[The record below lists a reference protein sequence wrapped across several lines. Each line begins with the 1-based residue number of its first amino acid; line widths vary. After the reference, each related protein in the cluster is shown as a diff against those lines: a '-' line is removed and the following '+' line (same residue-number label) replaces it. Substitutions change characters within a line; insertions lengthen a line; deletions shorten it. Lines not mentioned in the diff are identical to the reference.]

1 MAGNRTVKASA
12 APTTAARGG
21 HDRQGTRP
29 GPAVFGGGPIK
40 RAALYARVSTDK
52 QEREETIESQLD
64 ALYHAVEA
72 GAYEVPA
79 GGVFVDEHASGARLD
94 RPALDRLRDLAAEG
108 AFDTVLVW
116 SPDRLARRYAYQVV
130 LLEELTRCG
139 CEVVFVHHPFGHS
152 PEEQML
158 LQIQGVFA
166 EYERALIQDR
176 TRRGQ
181 LFAARQGRVN
191 WGNPPYGYTYIPKT
205 ATTPQHVVIN
215 EAEAEVVRQMYRW
228 CVQEQLSSYAIHQR
242 LTCQGVPTRKHN
254 RRGWV
259 QSSVI
264 EILRDSVYKGEG
276 YYNRTGPG
284 DTRRPYMQRGLKDQR
299 PGNGRTRVRRPQEEW
314 IPIRVPALL
323 DPETWE
329 LAQVQLQRNRQR
341 ARRNN
346 TQHAY
351 LLRSLLVCGRCG
363 RRLVG
368 AWTTKGGRYGCAA
381 RSPRYAPGAC
391 DGRSVL
397 AQSVEAVVWDHVT
410 ALLAD
415 PAVLQ
420 AQYEP
425 GRGDPAVDRRGEQE
439 RERIARKLTALDR
452 EVRRLIDAYQA
463 EVIELPEL
471 SERRRGVEEQAR
483 MLRERL
489 REIEHQ
495 RTTRESEL
503 RLLEGVEAFCASV
516 RGSLEEPSFE
526 VKQKVLQLV
535 VDRVVVED
543 SRVVIQHIIPT
554 GPVRLQTEQL
564 GRKTPD
570 CSLSGS

>member
-1 MAGNRTVKASA
+1 M
-12 APTTAARGG
+12 
-21 HDRQGTRP
+21 
-29 GPAVFGGGPIK
+29 K

-72 GAYEVPA
+72 GAYEIPP
-79 GGVFVDEHASGARLD
+79 GCVFVDEHASGARLD

-108 AFDTVLVW
+108 VFEAVLVW

-191 WGNPPYGYTYIPKT
+191 WGNPPYGYTYIRKT
-205 ATTPQHVVIN
+205 ATTPQHLVIH

-228 CVQEQLSSYAIHQR
+228 CVEEQLSSYAIHKR
-242 LTCQGVPTRKHN
+242 LTLQGVPTRQHN
-254 RRGWV
+254 RRGWA
-259 QSSVI
+259 QSTVI
-264 EILRDSVYKGEG
+264 EILRDSVYKGDG
-276 YYNRTGPG
+276 TYNRTGPG
-284 DTRRPYMQRGLKDQR
+284 DTQRPYMQRGLKDQR
-299 PGNGRTRVRRPQEEW
+299 PGNRRARVRRPQEEW
-314 IPIRVPALL
+314 IPVRVPVLI

-341 ARRNN
+341 ATRNN
-346 TQHAY
+346 TKHAY
-351 LLRSLLVCGRCG
+351 LLRSLLVCGRCE
-363 RRLVG
+363 RRLIG
-368 AWTTKGGRYGCAA
+368 SWTAQGGRYGCAA
-381 RSPRYAPGAC
+381 RYPRYAPGAC
-391 DGRSVL
+391 DGRSIM
-397 AQSVEAVVWDHVT
+397 AQSVEAVVWDHVK

-420 AQYEP
+420 TQYEQ
-425 GRGDPAVDRRGEQE
+425 GRGDPAVDVKADQE
-439 RERIARKLTALDR
+439 RARIERKLTGLDR
-452 EVRRLIDAYQA
+452 EVSRLIDAYQA
-463 EVIELPEL
+463 EVIEISEL
-471 SERRRGVEEQAR
+471 SERRRSVEEQGR
-483 MLRERL
+483 MLRQRL
-489 REIEHQ
+489 REIEQQ
-495 RTTRESEL
+495 RANRENEV

-516 RGSLEEPSFE
+516 RRSLEEPSFE

-535 VDRVVVED
+535 VDRIVVEE
-543 SRVVIQHIIPT
+543 SRVVIQHVVPT
-554 GPVRLQTEQL
+554 GAVRLQTEQHMQKSPWSESH
-564 GRKTPD
+564 GRVW
-570 CSLSGS
+570 LS